1 MATRIV
7 EHLPIQSDR
16 NTITN
21 WIKRLTAGIELA
33 IFKCKD
39 KLPTDEEERKKDIEF
54 LKKNMLI
61 ANIGGPGFGE
71 LSSLTA
77 PVEPEKMK
85 YDDLIGLL
93 EEHYAPKPNLIGE
106 EYRFS
111 KLVQESGETLPAFYT
126 RLKVAAQ
133 TCGFES
139 RYDLMIRNRLICGI
153 KNSKIR
159 EELLG
164 CKDTSTASEVYE
176 LARTKEM
183 EISVGNSIGTNS
195 QLSVN
200 HVEKRG
206 QSYGKSN
213 HYQRSGKSNQYK
225 RTTSTVACA
234 KCTLRGHS
242 ADNCRVKCR
251 KCHKI
256 GHIAKF
262 CKLKKNGNKENIHN
276 VSSPL
281 AEGNMSSSET
291 FESDPYF
298 EDSHQNLYS
307 LKISDPGFD
316 GECFESCSTPF
327 IPSSTPS
334 DGESVRSS
342 TPSSNSAIPSS
353 TPSNGEIV
361 RFSTCS
367 VSTNAIKTKTEITVE
382 SKTESF
388 NRTTRNDGNADF
400 MLNSSND
407 VAQIDFIKMYTHNT
421 PVVGNRFRPMLNVL
435 VNGQYIYME
444 VDTGA
449 AVSCISSDVFNRLE
463 LSGCVVS
470 ECNLTL
476 CVANGQTLKSV
487 KKATVSVKF
496 KDVKRVLPLY
506 IVDGKFPTLLGL
518 EWIQSLFG
526 KDWFERLTDMTCSVN
541 MVQTHEKLINEIK
554 ASSIFEP
561 GMGLITGYKANIDLK
576 PGAKPVFSKFRQPP
590 FAHMEAI
597 GRKIDQLESE
607 GILVKVDYS
616 DYASPVLPVIKPDGD
631 VRLCGDYKRTL
642 NPNIDTAVYPLPV
655 IEDCLWN
662 VRGGELF
669 TKLDIKAAYNHVP
682 VREEDQILLTVNTH
696 KGLYKFT
703 RLPYGVCSASAIFQ
717 SIMDSVLRDIPGV
730 TCRVDDILVTG
741 KDDAEHFRN
750 LRQVVDRLEKAGF
763 RCRTDKS
770 QFLMEEVVYLGHR
783 VSKHGISPVKDKVET
798 IVKAPYPETREELI
812 SFLGMIQYYSR
823 YLPNLHNVIEPL
835 NRLRSKSVPWHF
847 DETEKN
853 AFDKLKNLISSD
865 RVLTF
870 YDPDLPLRLDCD
882 ASSVGVG
889 AVLSH
894 MIDGVD
900 RPIEFVSR
908 TLKPAERNYSQ
919 IEREALAI
927 VWAVKR
933 FHRYLYARQ
942 FVLCTDHR
950 PLEMIFDPYKSL
962 SEVVSNRI
970 QRWGIFLTSYRYTVE
985 FRPTG
990 KHANADMCSRYPVV
1004 HEEEP
1009 ELEEINEMFSVD
1021 VDYSILSVVLG
1032 SDKPLLNAKLI
1043 AKMTRLDPVLSKV
1056 IHYVLEGW
1064 PERKET
1070 LPPNQ
1075 KSKSPCGT
1083 GDRLVVDDE
1092 RPSSPED
1099 VEMRAFRLKQHEMSV
1114 DAGCL
1119 LWGSRVVIPVRMRE
1133 KVLEMLHSTHMG
1145 MSSMKSL
1152 ARGYLWWPGLDTEIE
1167 RVARRCE
1174 ACSLNQRLPNRAVPH
1189 PWIRPSAPWERVHID
1204 FAGAFLGYMWL
1215 LIVDAYSKWL
1225 EVYRMPIGA
1234 TKTSDTIKILRT
1246 VFCRYGLPKT
1256 CVSDGGP
1263 QFISDEMAAFMKRN
1277 GIHHIKS
1284 PPYSPASNG
1293 QIESLVGKFKAAMK
1307 KMKHH
1312 NPDVMLNLQ
1321 NWLMSYHN
1329 TPHSATGMEPAVLM
1343 MGRRARTA
1351 LSLLHPLHE
1360 DKRQVE
1366 REVSQTHRKFEAGD
1380 KVLFWNV
1387 LKKTWTPGVVTE
1399 LEGSRVFK
1407 IRSQDG
1413 IVRKHLNHIVKDNTD
1428 LQGSSPPPPTG
1439 DAAEPEELEKPEI
1452 NTEKSR
1458 PAGDLVEPVES
1469 EKPET
1474 VSEKSR
1480 TDLEHGSKPIVSK
1493 LPDHKPSLIESR
1505 EPVITTNVPVVSA
1518 SEPRSSTRP
1527 TRNTR
1532 PPDRLQYSK
1541 LGGG

>member
-33 IFKCKD
+33 IFKCKE
-39 KLPTDEEERKKDIEF
+39 KLPTDAEEKKKDIEF
-54 LKKNMLI
+54 LKLNMLI

-77 PVEPEKMK
+77 PRDPEKMK
-85 YDDLIGLL
+85 YAELIKLL
-93 EEHYAPKPNLIGE
+93 EDHYAPKPNLIGE

-133 TCGFES
+133 TCSFGD
-139 RYDLMIRNRLICGI
+139 RYGLMIRNRLICGI
-153 KNSKIR
+153 RNSKIR
-159 EELLG
+159 EELLS
-164 CKDTSTASEVYE
+164 CKDDATAGDVYE
-176 LARTKEM
+176 LARQKEM

-206 QSYGKSN
+206 QSSGKPN
-213 HYQRSGKSNQYK
+213 HYQRSGGKSNQYK
-225 RTTSTVACA
+225 RTNSTVACA

-262 CKLKKNGNKENIHN
+262 CKLKKSGTKENIHN

-281 AEGNMSSSET
+281 AESNLSSSET

-307 LKISDPGFD
+307 LKITDSGLDA
-316 GECFESCSTPF
+316 ECFESCSTPS

-334 DGESVRSS
+334 DGESVRST

-353 TPSNGEIV
+353 TPSDGESV
-361 RFSTCS
+361 RLSTCS
-367 VSTNAIKTKTEITVE
+367 VSTYATKTKTEITIDSKIE
-382 SKTESF
+382 SSVDKTMK
-388 NRTTRNDGNADF
+388 NDENADF
-400 MLNSSND
+400 MLNDSND
-407 VAQIDFIKMYTHNT
+407 IAQIDLIKMYTHNT

-496 KDVKRVLPLY
+496 KTVKRVLPLY

-526 KDWFERLTDMTCSVN
+526 KDWFERLTDMKCSVN

-847 DETEKN
+847 DETEKH

-894 MIDGVD
+894 VIDGVD

-1021 VDYSILSVVLG
+1021 VDHSILSVVLG

-1070 LPPNQ
+1070 LPQ
-1075 KSKSPCGT
+1075 
-1083 GDRLVVDDE
+1083 
-1092 RPSSPED
+1092 
-1099 VEMRAFRLKQHEMSV
+1099 
-1114 DAGCL
+1114 
-1119 LWGSRVVIPVRMRE
+1119 
-1133 KVLEMLHSTHMG
+1133 
-1145 MSSMKSL
+1145 
-1152 ARGYLWWPGLDTEIE
+1152 
-1167 RVARRCE
+1167 
-1174 ACSLNQRLPNRAVPH
+1174 NQRDP
-1189 PWIRPSAPWERVHID
+1189 E
-1204 FAGAFLGYMWL
+1204 FL
-1215 LIVDAYSKWL
+1215 
-1225 EVYRMPIGA
+1225 
-1234 TKTSDTIKILRT
+1234 
-1246 VFCRYGLPKT
+1246 RYGRKT
-1256 CVSDGGP
+1256 V
-1263 QFISDEMAAFMKRN
+1263 
-1277 GIHHIKS
+1277 
-1284 PPYSPASNG
+1284 
-1293 QIESLVGKFKAAMK
+1293 
-1307 KMKHH
+1307 
-1312 NPDVMLNLQ
+1312 
-1321 NWLMSYHN
+1321 
-1329 TPHSATGMEPAVLM
+1329 
-1343 MGRRARTA
+1343 
-1351 LSLLHPLHE
+1351 
-1360 DKRQVE
+1360 
-1366 REVSQTHRKFEAGD
+1366 
-1380 KVLFWNV
+1380 
-1387 LKKTWTPGVVTE
+1387 
-1399 LEGSRVFK
+1399 
-1407 IRSQDG
+1407 
-1413 IVRKHLNHIVKDNTD
+1413 
-1428 LQGSSPPPPTG
+1428 
-1439 DAAEPEELEKPEI
+1439 
-1452 NTEKSR
+1452 
-1458 PAGDLVEPVES
+1458 
-1469 EKPET
+1469 
-1474 VSEKSR
+1474 
-1480 TDLEHGSKPIVSK
+1480 
-1493 LPDHKPSLIESR
+1493 
-1505 EPVITTNVPVVSA
+1505 
-1518 SEPRSSTRP
+1518 
-1527 TRNTR
+1527 
-1532 PPDRLQYSK
+1532 
-1541 LGGG
+1541 